1 MEEKKPNIK
10 QEIQEDPFFDSKSPP
25 LSVELKTENTPH
37 FPCPETSL
45 SFEENIDSDLHEIGM
60 PSIVECDLNAYLSG
74 SETEKKVI
82 RRTRPKKVVAPESTD
97 NYFSS
102 DTEVVKKKKGKKTK
116 KKQPVQRTKKEYKCA
131 FCEKV
136 CRSNSD
142 KIKHERVHTGGIFF
156 KIIFCGYFSYLCVIF
171 VSGETPYSCSMC
183 DKSFKQSS
191 YLLKHERNHTGE
203 RPYKW
208 VRADPTS
215 NVFIKQEIVRTPF
228 SHICEECDKAFNTAT
243 ELKQHMRR

>member
-1 MEEKKPNIK
+1 MEESKSSIK
-10 QEIQEDPFFDSKSPP
+10 EEIQDPFFDSKSLP
-25 LSVELKTENTPH
+25 LSVELKTENTPI

-45 SFEENIDSDLHEIGM
+45 SFEDNIDSALHGIGL
-60 PSIVECDLNAYLSG
+60 PSIVECDLNAYLSC
-74 SETEKKVI
+74 SENEKKG
-82 RRTRPKKVVAPESTD
+82 RKTRQKKVVAPESSD

-102 DTEVVKKKKGKKTK
+102 DTEVRKKRSKKSK
-116 KKQPVQRTKKEYKCA
+116 KKQPLKREKKEYNCS

-142 KIKHERVHTGGIFF
+142 KIKHERVHT
-156 KIIFCGYFSYLCVIF
+156 
-171 VSGETPYSCSMC
+171 GETPYSCSMC

-243 ELKQHMRR
+243 ELKQHMRRYEF

>member
-1 MEEKKPNIK
+1 MEESKPSIK
-10 QEIQEDPFFDSKSPP
+10 EEESQDPFFDSGPLP
-25 LSVELKTENTPH
+25 LSVELKTENTH
-37 FPCPETSL
+37 IFPCPETSL
-45 SFEENIDSDLHEIGM
+45 SFDDHIDSALHGIGM
-60 PSIVECDLNAYLSG
+60 PSIVECDLNEYLSN
-74 SETEKKVI
+74 SEETEKKA
-82 RRTRPKKVVAPESTD
+82 RKTRQKKVIPETSD

-102 DTEVVKKKKGKKTK
+102 DAEVSKKKSRKTK
-116 KKQPVQRTKKEYKCA
+116 KKSPVKREKKEYNCS

-142 KIKHERVHTGGIFF
+142 KIKHERVHT
-156 KIIFCGYFSYLCVIF
+156 
-171 VSGETPYSCSMC
+171 GETPYSCSMC